1 MQGEKGHRMLNPG
14 DKGYGVRNH
23 GSYIRD
29 EKWNQLYKNPFS
41 FAYRSR
47 VNPRI
52 DLTQAT
58 FIIPVRI
65 ESEDRLRNVI
75 TAITF
80 LIENFDTNILV
91 KEVDTF
97 SHFEKRALPKIAKAL
112 GITIEGPVTEEIPR
126 FRFDFQ
132 YSEDPLF
139 HRQKIINEMIS
150 TLNKGTTLTS
160 TVIVNY
166 DADVILPIESYTL
179 SYKGILDGVFDVVY
193 PYGEGE
199 YQRKVTINDTQARK
213 FALKKDYSIL
223 DTNSEV
229 STSDFGW
236 AQFFRKKTYIE
247 GGMENE
253 NFKAYAP
260 EDKERFYRFST
271 LGYSVGRID
280 NVVYHLEHARG
291 ENSWFT
297 NPHMESN
304 MGEWN
309 KIQQM
314 NKEQLLQ
321 YYSEQKY
328 LEKYVSD

>member
-1 MQGEKGHRMLNPG
+1 
-14 DKGYGVRNH
+14 
-23 GSYIRD
+23 
-29 EKWNQLYKNPFS
+29 
-41 FAYRSR
+41 
-47 VNPRI
+47 
-52 DLTQAT
+52 
-58 FIIPVRI
+58 
-65 ESEDRLRNVI
+65 
-75 TAITF
+75 
-80 LIENFDTNILV
+80 
-91 KEVDTF
+91 
-97 SHFEKRALPKIAKAL
+97 
-112 GITIEGPVTEEIPR
+112 
-126 FRFDFQ
+126 
-132 YSEDPLF
+132 
-139 HRQKIINEMIS
+139 MIS
-150 TLNKGTTLTS
+150 TVNKETTLTS